1 MELADI
7 ISVNELFQELYPYI
21 AKQIASE
28 YNRDE
33 GQALEIGPYG
43 PGISIA
49 LARLR
54 PDLEITVG
62 DDSPRI
68 NDYLRQKI
76 AEAGLSHR
84 IRVLEL
90 DKFNL
95 PFPEESFDLV
105 YFRGAL
111 FFWENSLQIV
121 KEAYRVLTPLGLA
134 MLGGGFGADT
144 HTHADMPP
152 DKIED
157 FVHCRNQV
165 PLEIFHIQE
174 MDHRLSFETGAFD
187 YGAGDQ
193 IVFPGE
199 TQVTGV
205 GELSLS

>member
-7 ISVNELFQELYPYI
+7 ISVNELFQEIYPYI

-28 YNRDE
+28 YNQEE
-33 GQALEIGPYG
+33 GRALEIGPYG

-49 LARLR
+49 LARLL
-54 PDLEITVG
+54 PKIEITAG
-62 DDSPRI
+62 DGSSQI

-84 IRVLEL
+84 IRVQEL
-90 DKFNL
+90 DKFHL

-144 HTHADMPP
+144 PEELVE
-152 DKIED
+152 KIAPKSRELNRRLAKVVLTPED
-157 FVHCRNQV
+157 AVETIMKAGLSQTSR
-165 PLEIFHIQE
+165 LET
-174 MDHRLSFETGAFD
+174 RRGLW
-187 YGAGDQ
+187 
-193 IVFPGE
+193 IV
-199 TQVTGV
+199 VRK
-205 GELSLS
+205 

>member
-1 MELADI
+1 MEFADI

-33 GQALEIGPYG
+33 GRALEIGPYG

-49 LARLR
+49 LARLL

-68 NDYLRQKI
+68 NDYLSQKI

-134 MLGGGFGADT
+134 MLGGGFGTDT
-144 HTHADMPP
+144 P
-152 DKIED
+152 DELVEKIAPKSRELNRRLAKVVLTPED
-157 FVHCRNQV
+157 VVEIILKAGLSQTSR
-165 PLEIFHIQE
+165 LETRRGLW
-174 MDHRLSFETGAFD
+174 MVVRK
-187 YGAGDQ
+187 
-193 IVFPGE
+193 
-199 TQVTGV
+199 
-205 GELSLS
+205 

>member
-33 GQALEIGPYG
+33 GRALEIGPYG

-49 LARLR
+49 LARLL

-68 NDYLRQKI
+68 NDYLREKI
-76 AEAGLSHR
+76 AEAGLAHR

-111 FFWENSLQIV
+111 FFWENSLEIV

-144 HTHADMPP
+144 PEELVE
-152 DKIED
+152 KIAPKSRELNRRLAKVVLTPED
-157 FVHCRNQV
+157 VVEIIMKAGLSQTSR
-165 PLEIFHIQE
+165 LET
-174 MDHRLSFETGAFD
+174 RRGLW
-187 YGAGDQ
+187 
-193 IVFPGE
+193 IV
-199 TQVTGV
+199 VRK
-205 GELSLS
+205 